1 MASKKKRIIDLYITP
16 TSFSFLFKK
25 ISGKKA
31 EDYDFSGITDL
42 RQLLSNER
50 AKILYSIKQNNPL
63 SIYALAK
70 SLSRDFKAV
79 SKDLKILER
88 FGFIKLVSEKK
99 GNRKTV
105 RPVLEAS
112 QVTINLNF

>member
-42 RQLLSNER
+42 RKLLSNER
-50 AKILYSIKQNNPL
+50 AKMLYVIKNQKPL
-63 SIYALAK
+63 SIYSLSK
-70 SLSRDFKAV
+70 MLSRDFKAV
-79 SKDLKILER
+79 TKDLKILER
-88 FGFIKLVSEKK
+88 FGFVKLISERK

-105 RPVLEAS
+105 RPEVEVS
-112 QVTINLNF
+112 QLSINLNF